1 MARLLNSR
9 CDFENGFFS
18 CDLPEDAIL
27 LILKV
32 KTKTGNHTLVEDTEK
47 WTKEFHPWKKPSKEG
62 KQFPRKLPG
71 VLTPKKSDISVTS
84 NSGQCPIP
92 IEYKYRPKYF
102 DEPECIDSDKENMPP
117 IESITPPSL
126 KNLSLEEENNNDN
139 EHEATSW
146 EVSVAQNLDL
156 LPRSS
161 SPYPNKKTRTLEDLE
176 TDTDDNMVNMTG
188 FFDRPQ
194 NEKRSPRPK
203 PLEHNSEQCPT
214 PQNSPTH
221 MPKSS
226 VPTTP
231 ISPTKPHINGIWGVL
246 SDKRRVPHG
255 WPACL
260 RRQPPRVAFQ
270 NNDIYV
276 VDDEEYEEPRE
287 RHPKVQ
293 YKLKIADNPAAQNM
307 SHEEDYCNNN
317 YESIDETAV

>member
-1 MARLLNSR
+1 
-9 CDFENGFFS
+9 
-18 CDLPEDAIL
+18 
-27 LILKV
+27 
-32 KTKTGNHTLVEDTEK
+32 
-47 WTKEFHPWKKPSKEG
+47 
-62 KQFPRKLPG
+62 
-71 VLTPKKSDISVTS
+71 
-84 NSGQCPIP
+84 
-92 IEYKYRPKYF
+92 
-102 DEPECIDSDKENMPP
+102 MPP
-117 IESITPPSL
+117 IESITPPSP

-146 EVSVAQNLDL
+146 EANVARNLDS

-176 TDTDDNMVNMTG
+176 TDMDNNMVNMTS

-231 ISPTKPHINGIWGVL
+231 ISPTKPHRNEIQGVL
-246 SDKRRVPHG
+246 PDKRRVPHG

-260 RRQPPRVAFQ
+260 RRQSPRVAF
-270 NNDIYV
+270 
-276 VDDEEYEEPRE
+276 
-287 RHPKVQ
+287 
-293 YKLKIADNPAAQNM
+293 
-307 SHEEDYCNNN
+307 
-317 YESIDETAV
+317 

>member
-1 MARLLNSR
+1 MARSLNSW

-47 WTKEFHPWKKPSKEG
+47 QTEKFHPWKKPSKEG
-62 KQFPRKLPG
+62 KQFPWKLPG
-71 VLTPKKSDISVTS
+71 VLTPKKSNVSVTS
-84 NSGQCPIP
+84 DSGPCPSP
-92 IEYKYRPKYF
+92 IEHEYRLKYF
-102 DEPECIDSDKENMPP
+102 DEPQCLDSDKENMPP
-117 IESITPPSL
+117 IESATPPSL
-126 KNLSLEEENNNDN
+126 RNLSWEEENNDDN

-146 EVSVAQNLDL
+146 EANVAQNVDL

-161 SPYPNKKTRTLEDLE
+161 SPYPKKKTRMLEDLE
-176 TDTDDNMVNMTG
+176 TDTDDNMVDMTN
-188 FFDRPQ
+188 FFDRPW

-221 MPKSS
+221 MAKLPVSL
-226 VPTTP
+226 VR
-231 ISPTKPHINGIWGVL
+231 PHRNKVRGIL
-246 SDKRRVPHG
+246 PDKRRVPHG

-260 RRQPPRVAFQ
+260 RRQPPRVAFR

-276 VDDEEYEEPRE
+276 VEDEDYEEPRE
-287 RHPKVQ
+287 RQPKVQ

-307 SHEEDYCNNN
+307 PHEEDYSDNN